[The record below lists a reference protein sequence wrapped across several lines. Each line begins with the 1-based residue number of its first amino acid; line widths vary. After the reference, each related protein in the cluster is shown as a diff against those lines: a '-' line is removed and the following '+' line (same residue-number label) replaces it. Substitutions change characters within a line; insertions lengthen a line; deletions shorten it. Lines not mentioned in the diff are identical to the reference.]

1 MKKGKWTAE
10 INVELEGV
18 TYLLRELRPSA
29 RQRIFQSVG
38 RGNLSGPL
46 TAADFKGR

>member
-29 RQRIFQSVG
+29 RQRIFQTVG
-38 RGNLSGPL
+38 RGVL
-46 TAADFKGR
+46 TGWLRETDFKGR